1 MIPTRPLVIALMGLP
16 GAGKS
21 TLARG
26 LATHL
31 DLHVVD
37 RDAIRAAMFP
47 RCAFSVAE
55 KLAAFRALLAAI
67 DVNCALGR
75 SSIVDGVT
83 FSRRGDLEQL
93 DAVVRGYP
101 VDTVAL
107 YLDCPPGMARARIA
121 ADVAAGGHPAGDR
134 SPQLVDT
141 VMARFDPPPASAA
154 LLDASAP
161 PAALLAQALAA
172 LETARSGG

>member
-1 MIPTRPLVIALMGLP
+1 MGLP

-21 TLARG
+21 TLARA
-26 LATHL
+26 LAARL
-31 DLHVVD
+31 ELHVVD
-37 RDAIRAAMFP
+37 RDAIREAMFP

-75 SSIVDGVT
+75 SSIIDGVT

-93 DAVVRGYP
+93 DGVVRRYP

-107 YLDCPPGMARARIA
+107 YLDCPPELARARIA
-121 ADVAAGGHPAGDR
+121 ADVAARKHPAGDR
-134 SPQLVDT
+134 TPQLVDT

-154 LLDASAP
+154 LLDASAAP
-161 PAALLAQALAA
+161 EALLAQALAA
-172 LETARSGG
+172 LETACSGA